1 MTTMSATRL
10 PVLLDRK
17 TLAEELHV
25 TRAAVDAIFRSV
37 PVVALPGLRKPYV
50 RRVDVESLLEEST
63 FVDGQRVR

>member
-1 MTTMSATRL
+1 MAATRL

-17 TLAEELHV
+17 ALAEELNV
-25 TRAAVDAIFRSV
+25 TRAAVDAIFRSL

-50 RRVDVESLLEEST
+50 RRADVEILLEEST